1 MKILDR
7 IALVLV
13 IIGGLNWGSIG
24 FFGLDMVAALFGGS
38 ASGLSRLVYILVCV
52 AALWCITLFFR
63 EDRVVRR
70 PAAQGRIRPSCLRR
84 CRGSHPPETAASPS
98 QMLTWGRFFCAIV
111 SADHRVQVLW
121 SVCSRWWA
129 FSDRGWPR
137 YSRYRACTSGFSW
150 EKRMGLS
157 ASSW

>member
-38 ASGLSRLVYILVCV
+38 ASGLSRLVYILICV

-63 EDRVVRR
+63 EDRVVRCV
-70 PAAQGRIRPSCLRR
+70 PKSNADLGTL
-84 CRGSHPPETAASPS
+84 
-98 QMLTWGRFFCAIV
+98 FCAIV
-111 SADHRVQVLW
+111 SAYHRVQVLW

>member
-13 IIGGLNWGSIG
+13 IIGGLN
-24 FFGLDMVAALFGGS
+24 VAALFGGS

-70 PAAQGRIRPSCLRR
+70 PAA
-84 CRGSHPPETAASPS
+84 
-98 QMLTWGRFFCAIV
+98 
-111 SADHRVQVLW
+111 
-121 SVCSRWWA
+121 
-129 FSDRGWPR
+129 
-137 YSRYRACTSGFSW
+137 
-150 EKRMGLS
+150 
-157 ASSW
+157 

>member
-24 FFGLDMVAALFGGS
+24 FFGLDMGAALFGGS

-70 PAAQGRIRPSCLRR
+70 PAA
-84 CRGSHPPETAASPS
+84 
-98 QMLTWGRFFCAIV
+98 
-111 SADHRVQVLW
+111 
-121 SVCSRWWA
+121 
-129 FSDRGWPR
+129 
-137 YSRYRACTSGFSW
+137 
-150 EKRMGLS
+150 
-157 ASSW
+157 